1 MLVAPIF
8 NLKPTPITMPE
19 NLAAESEP
27 TTDEM
32 RTYDRVDGVNDS
44 AFYIARPNEKSCR
57 SVNASDFGVS
67 TAADDNYSAFC
78 KAIEYCKANPNIT
91 LKVDVRRRSH

>member
-44 AFYIARPNEKSCR
+44 VFYVARPMKK
-57 SVNASDFGVS
+57 
-67 TAADDNYSAFC
+67 AADPSTLRISA
-78 KAIEYCKANPNIT
+78 
-91 LKVDVRRRSH
+91 

>member
-32 RTYDRVDGVNDS
+32 HTYDRVDGVNDS
-44 AFYIARPNEKSCR
+44 VFYIARPNEK
-57 SVNASDFGVS
+57 
-67 TAADDNYSAFC
+67 AADPSTLRISA
-78 KAIEYCKANPNIT
+78 
-91 LKVDVRRRSH
+91 